1 MYIQD
6 TRRTMLSRLA
16 LASAASL
23 FSAGWSAGVYAAE
36 PETFEKA
43 RINLAETGVGPS
55 ARRETIK
62 EDIPL
67 RTPASPRG
75 VLPTASLAEGSSSS
89 YLLMP
94 AEALEQQPA
103 VKTGCWARIYD
114 DRNFSGGALTLS
126 GPLSMPTM
134 LGPFGINWKNR
145 VRSIEVGK
153 NAAVTVYDNM
163 DFKQQITSFSPG
175 ERIPDLSKK
184 MGYFDDFSS
193 LRISCKV

>member
-1 MYIQD
+1 MYIRD
-6 TRRTMLSRLA
+6 TRKTMLTRLA
-16 LASAASL
+16 LASVASL
-23 FSAGWSAGVYAAE
+23 FCAGWSGGAIAAE
-36 PETFEKA
+36 PKTLEKA
-43 RINLAETGVGPS
+43 GINLAETGAGS
-55 ARRETIK
+55 WAGKGTIK
-62 EDIPL
+62 EDIPS
-67 RTPASPRG
+67 RTPVSPRG
-75 VLPTASLAEGSSSS
+75 VLPTASQAEGLSSS

-103 VKTGCWARIYD
+103 IKTGCWARIYD

-163 DFKQQITSFSPG
+163 DFKQQISSFSPG